1 MEKIISELKGA
12 EEGDVTREM
21 EDSARVAERTV
32 VHEAITEGLLQ
43 PHGLP
48 PNTKQDGIFRLCVKT
63 LTASITESQGIGN
76 WIRRLISRMS

>member
-1 MEKIISELKGA
+1 MEKFLSELKGA

-21 EDSARVAERTV
+21 EDSARVVERTA

-48 PNTKQDGIFRLCVKT
+48 PNTKQDGIFRLLC
-63 LTASITESQGIGN
+63 ENPNGFN
-76 WIRRLISRMS
+76 N